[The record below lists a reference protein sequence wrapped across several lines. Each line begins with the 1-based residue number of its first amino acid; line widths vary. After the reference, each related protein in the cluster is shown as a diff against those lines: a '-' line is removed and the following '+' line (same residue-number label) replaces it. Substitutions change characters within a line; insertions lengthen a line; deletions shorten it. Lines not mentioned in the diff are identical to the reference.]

1 MQLWWWFGIVVC
13 IAIIGYFWM
22 RTVQWQSQLIDFQGT
37 YHKTMTPL
45 QIRRSRRAFFKS
57 EIRKSAQLRRLN
69 LAARISGGVV
79 LVAGILVVAQL
90 LDVLD
95 FATHARL
102 WLALTWGV
110 GIVAF
115 GVRLWLE
122 RLIAQQLYE
131 LTALAEDA
139 VIIDLSATPRQLGQ
153 QILKNQLGLMIG
165 TVLMGMVLII
175 GSFQGLMVVGT
186 RRPIMSRIG
195 QVANSNMHQ
204 QTTMMSSSS
213 ASQDGSSSTTTTSQP
228 ESSSYREPRVNRDPA
243 YVRTLAPKSEPYI
256 TTQDQVGLLAMYYLA
271 YIKSPADGLEHNPG
285 VKYEYHIISDRQP
298 LTIVVKSNQS
308 KRPFEF
314 MAEIRDKGTLANRQ
328 VRLYQ
333 FTATTPSA
341 LNGLVPAY
349 REFSN
354 SQVKMGQLI
363 NAYYSEEDGP
373 YHRTMWAMVPGEAW

>member
-1 MQLWWWFGIVVC
+1 MQLWWFGIGIY

-22 RTVQWQSQLIDFQGT
+22 RTVQWQSRLIDFQGI

-69 LAARISGGVV
+69 LAARISWVV
-79 LVAGILVVAQL
+79 VIFAGILVVAQL

-102 WLALTWGV
+102 WMALTWGI
-110 GIVAF
+110 GTIAF
-115 GVRLWLE
+115 GSKLWLE

-139 VIIDLSATPRQLGQ
+139 VIIDLSATPRKLGQ

-165 TVLMGMVLII
+165 TVLMGMVLTI
-175 GSFQGLMVVGT
+175 GSLQGLMVVGT

-195 QVANSNMHQ
+195 QVANSNVNQ
-204 QTTMMSSSS
+204 QTTMPSSSS
-213 ASQDGSSSTTTTSQP
+213 SQDRSSSTTTTSQS
-228 ESSSYREPRVNRDPA
+228 EDSRYREPRVNRDPA
-243 YVRTLAPKSEPYI
+243 YVRTLTPKSEPYI

-285 VKYEYHIISDRQP
+285 VKYKYHIISDRQP

-314 MAEIRDKGTLANRQ
+314 MAEIRDKGALDNRQ

-363 NAYYSEEDGP
+363 NAYYSEEDGT
-373 YHRTMWAMVPGEAW
+373 YHRTMWAMEPGEAW

>member
-1 MQLWWWFGIVVC
+1 MQLWLWFGIVVC
-13 IAIIGYFWM
+13 IAIIGYFWI
-22 RTVQWQSQLIDFQGT
+22 RTVQWQSRLIDFQGT

-45 QIRRSRRAFFKS
+45 QIRRSRRAFFES
-57 EIRKSAQLRRLN
+57 EIRKSAQLRRLD
-69 LAARISGGVV
+69 LVARIGWGVV
-79 LVAGILVVAQL
+79 IVAGILVAAQL

-95 FATHARL
+95 LTPHAQL

-110 GIVAF
+110 GTVAF
-115 GVRLWLE
+115 GGRLWLE
-122 RLIAQQLYE
+122 RLVAQQLYE
-131 LTALAEDA
+131 LTALAENA

-165 TVLMGMVLII
+165 TILMGTVLTI
-175 GSFQGLMVVGT
+175 GSFQGRLMVVGT
-186 RRPIMSRIG
+186 RRPITRSVWPVTG
-195 QVANSNMHQ
+195 SNTAQ
-204 QTTMMSSSS
+204 QATAASS
-213 ASQDGSSSTTTTSQP
+213 ASQGKSSATTTTSQS
-228 ESSSYREPRVNRDPA
+228 EDTRYREPRVNRDPA
-243 YVRTLAPKSEPYI
+243 YVRTLVPKSQSYI

-271 YIKSPADGLEHNPG
+271 YIKAPADALEHNPG
-285 VKYEYHIISDRQP
+285 VKYNYHIINDRQP
-298 LTIVVKSNQS
+298 LTIVVKSNQA

-314 MAEIRDKGTLANRQ
+314 MAEIRGKGALANRQ
-328 VRLYQ
+328 VRLYK

-373 YHRTMWAMVPGEAW
+373 YHRTMWAMEPGEAW